1 MLYKLKDDYE
11 SLTLIDKIS
20 NVVMI
25 MLMSIVN
32 VVGIFNPSMITV
44 GLLWKDVTRFYD
56 VNAIIK
62 YAVTDF
68 IEGLMAR

>member
-56 VNAIIK
+56 VNANGKIK
-62 YAVTDF
+62 VLHKAFYLF
-68 IEGLMAR
+68 AR

>member
-1 MLYKLKDDYE
+1 MLYKLKDDYG

>member
-62 YAVTDF
+62 YVVTDC

>member
-1 MLYKLKDDYE
+1 MLYKLKDDYG

-62 YAVTDF
+62 YAVTEF

>member
-56 VNAIIK
+56 VNLIIK
-62 YAVTDF
+62 YVVTDF

>member
-62 YAVTDF
+62 YVVTDF

>member
-1 MLYKLKDDYE
+1 MLYKLKDNYE

-20 NVVMI
+20 NIVMI
-25 MLMSIVN
+25 ILMSVVN
-32 VVGIFNPSMITV
+32 VAGIFNPSMITV

-56 VNAIIK
+56 INSIIK
-62 YAVTDF
+62 YIVTEF

>member
-20 NVVMI
+20 NIVMI

-32 VVGIFNPSMITV
+32 VVGIFIPSMITV

-56 VNAIIK
+56 VNSIIK
-62 YAVTDF
+62 YVVAEF

>member
-62 YAVTDF
+62 YVVTDF
-68 IEGLMAR
+68 NEGLMAR

>member
-25 MLMSIVN
+25 MLMSVVN

-44 GLLWKDVTRFYD
+44 SLLWKDVTRFYD
-56 VNAIIK
+56 VNSIIK
-62 YAVTDF
+62 YIMTEF
-68 IEGLMAR
+68 IEGLMTR

>member
-32 VVGIFNPSMITV
+32 IAGIFNPSMITV

-56 VNAIIK
+56 VNSIIK
-62 YAVTDF
+62 YIVTEF
-68 IEGLMAR
+68 IEGLMTR

>member
-62 YAVTDF
+62 YVVADF

>member
-11 SLTLIDKIS
+11 SSTLIDKIS
-20 NVVMI
+20 NIVMI

-56 VNAIIK
+56 VNSIIK
-62 YAVTDF
+62 CAVTEF
-68 IEGLMAR
+68 IEGLMTR

>member
-62 YAVTDF
+62 YAMTDF